1 MWPFSDRATRLLTR
15 QAFSFCLAG
24 CTATAVTTGPEERP
38 GDRFEFRAEDLP
50 GPGEGPN
57 GVNPPEV
64 IPRTADDQLHLPVGF
79 EANIFAEG
87 LSFPRWLAIAPNG
100 DVFLTQASSPFREVD
115 EPNRIIVLR
124 DEDGDGVADMKSTYA
139 EGFERPLGL
148 IFQGGDL
155 LVADLNGVWRLP
167 YTDGALKAEGRE
179 QVTEPGAL
187 GSKEGHYHRIIAL
200 HPDGE
205 YIFVTVG
212 SASNVAED
220 PSPHATIQRFKLDG
234 SEQITFAAG
243 LRNPIGTSFYPG
255 TNELYTVVNE
265 RDMYGDAL
273 IQIRNSATSAR
284 ILWPRPRCPMC
295 SLMRTRRL
303 WDSFF
308 MTANNSRRNIAAT
321 LLLRF
326 MVLSTRRTPQDT
338 KSCAFTLKT
347 DGRSRGMKISPRV
360 FGQEAPSRPFLW
372 ADPPAFLSCQ
382 TAACSSVTIG
392 TIRFGA

>member
-1 MWPFSDRATRLLTR
+1 
-15 QAFSFCLAG
+15 
-24 CTATAVTTGPEERP
+24 
-38 GDRFEFRAEDLP
+38 
-50 GPGEGPN
+50 
-57 GVNPPEV
+57 
-64 IPRTADDQLHLPVGF
+64 
-79 EANIFAEG
+79 
-87 LSFPRWLAIAPNG
+87 
-100 DVFLTQASSPFREVD
+100 
-115 EPNRIIVLR
+115 
-124 DEDGDGVADMKSTYA
+124 MKSTYA

-273 IQIRNSATSAR
+273 VPDYFTRVQEGDFFGWPYAYMGPNPDPEFGDKRPDLVATTKVPDVLFDAHSAPVGLIFYDGEQFPKEYRGDAFVALHGSFNKTNPTGYKVVR
-284 ILWPRPRCPMC
+284 IH
-295 SLMRTRRL
+295 
-303 WDSFF
+303 FE
-308 MTANNSRRNIAAT
+308 
-321 LLLRF
+321 
-326 MVLSTRRTPQDT
+326 
-338 KSCAFTLKT
+338 
-347 DGRSRGMKISPRV
+347 DGRPLPWYENFATGFWTGGTEPPVLMGRPAGLLVMPDGSLLIGDDWNDTIWRVSYAGDESREGRD
-360 FGQEAPSRPFLW
+360 R
-372 ADPPAFLSCQ
+372 
-382 TAACSSVTIG
+382 
-392 TIRFGA
+392 